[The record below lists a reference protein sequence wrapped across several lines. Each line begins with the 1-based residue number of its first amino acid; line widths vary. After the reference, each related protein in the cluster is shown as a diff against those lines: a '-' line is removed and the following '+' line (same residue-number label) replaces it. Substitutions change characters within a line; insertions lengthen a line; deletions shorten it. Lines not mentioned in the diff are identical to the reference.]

1 MEIKTFRELID
12 WTRDLHHYLAQC
24 LAHCA
29 TLHEDERAQALL
41 EYLSAHESELARIVG
56 EFEHQ
61 SAKNT
66 LNTRVYDYLKHTPI
80 KAYHTCDE
88 RYVKQDFQGIYRD
101 VMGFQNQVMELY
113 KTLSEKAEI
122 PEAKEL
128 LEDLLNMETNES
140 MRLATQI
147 GRMDDL

>member
-1 MEIKTFRELID
+1 
-12 WTRDLHHYLAQC
+12 
-24 LAHCA
+24 
-29 TLHEDERAQALL
+29 
-41 EYLSAHESELARIVG
+41 
-56 EFEHQ
+56 
-61 SAKNT
+61 
-66 LNTRVYDYLKHTPI
+66 
-80 KAYHTCDE
+80 
-88 RYVKQDFQGIYRD
+88 
-101 VMGFQNQVMELY
+101 MELY